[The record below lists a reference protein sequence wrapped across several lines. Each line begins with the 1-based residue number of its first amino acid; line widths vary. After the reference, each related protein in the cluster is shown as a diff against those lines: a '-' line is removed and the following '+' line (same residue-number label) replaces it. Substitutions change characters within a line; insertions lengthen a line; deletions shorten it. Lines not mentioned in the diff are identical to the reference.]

1 MEAVEF
7 IKAIRQRVIES
18 DYAVYQN
25 LLGGADEAKDPIW
38 KSILPVYKGLAN
50 EQQESFLKFIRL
62 IQVNAVSHI
71 LGILDGSTYL
81 NENKESF
88 VLKTEAGGGTIN
100 GDLQNI
106 FLEMEED

>member
-1 MEAVEF
+1 MKSVEF
-7 IKAIRQRVIES
+7 VEAIRQRVIES

-25 LLGGADEAKDPIW
+25 LLGSADEAKDPIW
-38 KSILPVYKGLAN
+38 KNILPVYKGLAK
-50 EQQESFLKFIRL
+50 EQQESFLNFLRL

-88 VLKTEAGGGTIN
+88 ILKTESDEGVIN
-100 GDLQNI
+100 GNLQDI